1 MTAPVPSAPVSPAP
15 VSPPPRSVRAPAEAL
30 ARHRSRGPGGGRL
43 AIVWSGLWFY
53 AAGRAERE
61 IDAWIGRE
69 AKLGRIWTCTDRHL
83 AGFPFRFELRCL
95 MPKLETVGGDAMRF
109 TAASVEAVAQVWAP
123 NHLVADFVG
132 PARVDDLTTGQSYVA
147 AWSLLQMSGVGDLSG
162 RPERFSLQAH
172 DLKLEQPAATG
183 AQPVSILSAHLFEF
197 HARRSPGQD
206 GKPDGVDY
214 ASGFTGGQSALLN
227 TLGAEGAGGDGASGH
242 GDGFGGPAAH
252 VRWRSACA
260 PGPMRAASPSSTA
273 STSPRPR
280 SPRRRPRGGGAR
292 QPGAPQRQAGP
303 RLRRHQR
310 SGAGPRQGPA
320 PSRGRSRPSSA
331 PSPWWGKPGQ
341 VEGRKGAI
349 FALSFDAGTL
359 KLAGFPV
366 GIVPPLF

>member
-1 MTAPVPSAPVSPAP
+1 MTAPVAPAP
-15 VSPPPRSVRAPAEAL
+15 EAPASRPKPWLVIVPLAL
-30 ARHRSRGPGGGRL
+30 LVIA

-95 MPKLETVGGDAMRF
+95 MPKLETRGGDAMRF

-123 NHLVADFVG
+123 NHLVADFTG
-132 PARVDDLTTGQSYVA
+132 PARVEDLNTGQAYVA
-147 AWSLLQMSGVGDLSG
+147 VWSLLQMSGVGDLSG

-172 DLKLEQPAATG
+172 DLKLEQPGAAST
-183 AQPVSILSAHLFEF
+183 PPTPLLSAHLFEF

-214 ASGFTGGQSALLN
+214 ASGLTGGESALL
-227 TLGAEGAGGDGASGH
+227 TALGAQGPVEMALQGTVTASADLRPMPVAQRLRAWAAAGGVAKLDRFH
-242 GDGFGGPAAH
+242 I
-252 VRWRSACA
+252 
-260 PGPMRAASPSSTA
+260 
-273 STSPRPR
+273 TSPKVAMTAVGAVSLDPQGRLNGKLDLGFAGLNDLVQGLDKAGAIPR
-280 SPRRRPRGGGAR
+280 EI
-292 QPGAPQRQAGP
+292 APIV
-303 RLRRHQR
+303 
-310 SGAGPRQGPA
+310 
-320 PSRGRSRPSSA
+320 SA
-331 PSPWWGKPGQ
+331 LAMVGKAGQ
-341 VEGRKGAI
+341 VEGRKGTT
-349 FALSFDAGTL
+349 FALSFDSGTL

>member
-1 MTAPVPSAPVSPAP
+1 MSAPVSPAP
-15 VSPPPRSVRAPAEAL
+15 VTSAPVPPAPPAPGSRPKPWLVIVPVAL
-30 ARHRSRGPGGGRL
+30 VVVA
-43 AIVWSGLWFY
+43 AMVWSGLWFY

-123 NHLVADFVG
+123 NHLVAEFAG

-214 ASGFTGGQSALLN
+214 ASGFTGGESALLN
-227 TLGAEGAGGDGASGH
+227 TLGAEGPVEMALQGTVTASADLRPMSVAQRMRAWANAGGVAKLDRFH
-242 GDGFGGPAAH
+242 I
-252 VRWRSACA
+252 
-260 PGPMRAASPSSTA
+260 
-273 STSPRPR
+273 TSPKIAVTATGAVALDPQGRLNGKLDLGFAGINDLVQGLDKAGAIPR
-280 SPRRRPRGGGAR
+280 EIAPIVGAL
-292 QPGAPQRQAGP
+292 AMV
-303 RLRRHQR
+303 
-310 SGAGPRQGPA
+310 
-320 PSRGRSRPSSA
+320 
-331 PSPWWGKPGQ
+331 GKPGQ